1 MTAALNISAYE
12 ARLLAEDAFENTLQ
26 FIFNKIY
33 EACLK
38 GHTVITCDANITLE
52 IMHVLEAHGYE
63 VYYDDDDE
71 GGFNKFWVV
80 KWNNATKGD

>member
-1 MTAALNISAYE
+1 MTTALNISAYE
-12 ARLLAEDAFENTLQ
+12 AKLLAEDAFENTLQ

-38 GHTVITCDANITLE
+38 GLTIITCDANITSDIMRALE
-52 IMHVLEAHGYE
+52 TRGYE
-63 VYYDDDDE
+63 VYYDDNE
-71 GGFNKFWVV
+71 RGFNFWVI